1 MKRRSEELIDIDGK
15 KYTRYE
21 CKQLQR
27 KIEAEIRKLKDRKAA
42 LKAAGDDV
50 GVLKANRKIRMLREK
65 YDMITQKAG
74 LDPHYDRMSVPRTAK
89 SIDNSGESSIITKGS
104 IFDNGE
110 YNPQDIKRAIFQNS
124 TNFVTTDPNN
134 PEYYYGEAMK
144 SVKSIPGKYDIVA
157 HGDFDGVKIF
167 DSPVNAKELAK
178 IILLR
183 NDYNGEP
190 IRLLSCNTGKVVNG
204 SCVAQE
210 LSDMLDV
217 EVIAPND
224 YIFTDGKGLIRIGKS
239 RFSDTGEFISFKPK

>member
-1 MKRRSEELIDIDGK
+1 MPFSARSS
-15 KYTRYE
+15 
-21 CKQLQR
+21 C
-27 KIEAEIRKLKDRKAA
+27 
-42 LKAAGDDV
+42 
-50 GVLKANRKIRMLREK
+50 
-65 YDMITQKAG
+65 
-74 LDPHYDRMSVPRTAK
+74 H
-89 SIDNSGESSIITKGS
+89 
-104 IFDNGE
+104 NGE
-110 YNPQDIKRAIFQNS
+110 YNPKDIKRAIFQNS